1 MCIVFFEARGCFSG
15 INIPIGSSKTTL
27 DRPAQSGQIAVNNM
41 QTAAIDRSAVSDK
54 KVRVSGFW
62 KLGLLNGDF
71 FTAPFYVSSIKA
83 ITSIT
88 RVLRNW
94 GQTVPHLVQ
103 ASGLRQ
109 F

>member
-27 DRPAQSGQIAVNNM
+27 DRPAQSGQMAVNNM

-71 FTAPFYVSSIKA
+71 LQRLFMYHQLK
-83 ITSIT
+83 
-88 RVLRNW
+88 R
-94 GQTVPHLVQ
+94 
-103 ASGLRQ
+103 
-109 F
+109 